1 MNPTII
7 AIAALAGYLCG
18 SISFARLLARLFA
31 PGVNLDQ
38 TKLDI
43 KNSEEKFDVAA
54 VSATTLSMQVGPR
67 LGFMTA
73 VLDMLKVVLPTLFF
87 KWQYPADKF
96 FLVTALGAMIGH
108 VWPVW
113 YRFRGGR
120 GLTAV
125 YGAMFTIDW
134 VGAIVTFF
142 GGMVLGIVVVRDLLV
157 AYTSGLWL
165 LVVWLWFRTHDPAY
179 VCYGIAAN
187 VIYLFSM
194 VPDIRQYLD
203 FKRRGLGTDIGET
216 VQLTG
221 MGRGMYRLAKRLKLI
236 RNEK

>member
-1 MNPTII
+1 MNPTWIG
-7 AIAALAGYLCG
+7 IAALAGYLCG

-31 PGVNLDQ
+31 PDVNLDQ
-38 TKLDI
+38 TRLDI
-43 KNSEEKFDVAA
+43 KNSNEKFDVAA

-67 LGFMTA
+67 LGFLTA
-73 VLDMLKVVLPTLFF
+73 VLDMLKVVIPILFF
-87 KWQYPADKF
+87 QWRYPAEKY
-96 FLVTALGAMIGH
+96 FLVAALGAMIGH

-134 VGAIVTFF
+134 VGAVVTFF

-165 LVVWLWFRTHDPAY
+165 LVVWLWFRTHDPDY
-179 VCYGIAAN
+179 VWYGIAAN

-194 VPDIRQYLD
+194 IPDIRQYLD

-236 RNEK
+236 RNDK

>member
-1 MNPTII
+1 MNPTWIG
-7 AIAALAGYLCG
+7 IAALAGYLCG

-38 TKLDI
+38 TRLDI
-43 KNSEEKFDVAA
+43 KNSDEKFDVAA

-67 LGFMTA
+67 LGFLTA
-73 VLDMLKVVLPTLFF
+73 VLDMLKVVIPILYFQ
-87 KWQYPADKF
+87 WRYPSEKY
-96 FLVTALGAMIGH
+96 FLVAALGAMIGH

-134 VGAIVTFF
+134 VGAVVTFF

-179 VCYGIAAN
+179 VWYGLAAN

-194 VPDIRQYLD
+194 IPDIRQYLD

-236 RNEK
+236 RNDK